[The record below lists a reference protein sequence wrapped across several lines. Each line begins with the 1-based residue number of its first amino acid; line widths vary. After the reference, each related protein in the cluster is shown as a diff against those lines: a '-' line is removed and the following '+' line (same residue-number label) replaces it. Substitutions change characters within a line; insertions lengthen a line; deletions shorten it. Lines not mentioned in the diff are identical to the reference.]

1 MAAWQ
6 AVLIAVVV
14 LLPLVLLLGHHPARE
29 RLSTRGVPMARAW
42 RPSTPEAPADDGH
55 H

>member
-6 AVLIAVVV
+6 VVLIAVVV
-14 LLPLVLLLGHHPARE
+14 LLPLLLLVGQHPARE
-29 RLSTRGVPMARAW
+29 RLSTRGEPMSRAW
-42 RPSTPEAPADDGH
+42 RPAPPAPPVDDAH

>member
-6 AVLIAVVV
+6 VVLIAVVV
-14 LLPLVLLLGHHPARE
+14 LLPLLLLVGQHPARE
-29 RLSTRGVPMARAW
+29 RLSTRGVPLGRAW
-42 RPSTPEAPADDGH
+42 RPTPPKPPVEDEH

>member
-6 AVLIAVVV
+6 VVLIAVVV
-14 LLPLVLLLGHHPARE
+14 GLPVLLLVGQHPARE
-29 RLSTRGVPMARAW
+29 RLSTRGVPMTRAW
-42 RPSTPEAPADDGH
+42 RPAPPAPETHDEH

>member
-14 LLPLVLLLGHHPARE
+14 LLPLLLLVGQHPDRE

-42 RPSTPEAPADDGH
+42 RPTPPAPEGH
-55 H
+55 DEHH